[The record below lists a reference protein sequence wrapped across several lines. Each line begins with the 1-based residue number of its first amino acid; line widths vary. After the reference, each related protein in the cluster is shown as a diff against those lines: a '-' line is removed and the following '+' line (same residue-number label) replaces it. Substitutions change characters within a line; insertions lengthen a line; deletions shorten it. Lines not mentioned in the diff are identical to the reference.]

1 MQQEVA
7 KIMRTDP
14 LPYEVRDVV
23 VRNFEY
29 LGIYIQSPWDIDET
43 ILVDDGRYSARTYKI
58 DGYMAMWLVE
68 IGVVQFYDSDG
79 NMLLTVNLTEE
90 LVPQRMAA

>member
-1 MQQEVA
+1 
-7 KIMRTDP
+7 MRTDP
-14 LPYEVRDVV
+14 LPYEVRELV

-29 LGIYIQSPWDIDET
+29 LGVFINSPWDIDET

-58 DGYMAMWLVE
+58 DGHMAMWMVE
-68 IGVVQFYDSDG
+68 IGIVQFYDVEG
-79 NMLLTVNLTEE
+79 NMLLTVNLVEE